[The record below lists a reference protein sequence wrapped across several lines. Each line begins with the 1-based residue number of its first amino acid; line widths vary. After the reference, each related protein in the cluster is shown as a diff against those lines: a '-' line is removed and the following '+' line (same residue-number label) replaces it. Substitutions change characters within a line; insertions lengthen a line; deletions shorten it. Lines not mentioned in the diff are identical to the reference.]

1 MEKEQLYTKMNTKEL
16 EEKYDLGTYPKRD
29 LVLVRGKDAVVWDE
43 NDNEYIDCASGVGVA
58 VVGHCNDEVVA
69 AINKQS
75 GKLITAYGMFYNDT
89 RARCEERLM
98 QIVPQNLKR
107 VFLCNSGA
115 ESVEAA
121 IKIARAN
128 SGKKKVISLMKGF
141 HGKTLGSLSATWDKK
156 YKEMFAPLIP
166 DIVQVPANNIEKL
179 EAEITD
185 DTAAIIIEII
195 QGEGG
200 VRPLDREYVHKVRE
214 LCNQREVLLII
225 DEVQTGFGRTGKM
238 FACQLYNVEP
248 DIMCTAKAIAG
259 GVPMGATFV
268 REGLELP
275 KKSHT
280 STFGG
285 NALACAACLATVD
298 FIENNDLPGKAEELG
313 NYFRSEIEKLGLDK
327 IREVR
332 GYGLMNALELKEKA
346 GPYIKQFQDKG
357 IIILLA
363 GPNVLR
369 FLPPLVITKEQLD
382 KVISAIKEVLS

>member
-1 MEKEQLYTKMNTKEL
+1 MNTKEL

-29 LVLVRGKDAVVWDE
+29 LVLVRGKNAIVWDE
-43 NDNEYIDCASGVGVA
+43 KGREYIDCASGIGVA
-58 VVGHCNDEVVA
+58 AVGHCNDKVVA
-69 AINKQS
+69 AINEQS
-75 GKLITAYGMFYNDT
+75 RKLITAYGMFYNDV

-98 QIVPQNLKR
+98 QVVPQNLKK

-121 IKIARAN
+121 LKIARAT
-128 SGKKKVISLMKGF
+128 SGKKKIISFMKGF

-156 YKEMFAPLIP
+156 YRDLFAPLIP
-166 DIVQVPANNIEKL
+166 DIIQVPAGNFEKL
-179 EAEITD
+179 AENVD
-185 DTAAIIIEII
+185 DNTAAIILELI

-200 VRPLDREYVHKVRE
+200 VRLMDREYIQKVRE
-214 LCNQREVLLII
+214 LCNQKDVLLII
-225 DEVQTGFGRTGKM
+225 DEVQTGFGRTGHM
-238 FACQLYNVEP
+238 FASQLYNVEP

-285 NALACAACLATVD
+285 NALACAACLATID
-298 FIENNDLPGKAEELG
+298 FIENNNLCKNAEELG
-313 NYFRSEIEKLGLDK
+313 NYFREQITDLNLNKV
-327 IREVR
+327 REVR
-332 GYGLMNALELKEKA
+332 GYGLMNAIELKEKA
-346 GPYIKQFQDKG
+346 GPCIQQFQDRG

-363 GPNVLR
+363 GATVLR
-369 FLPPLVITKEQLD
+369 FLPPLVITKEQID
-382 KVISAIKEVLS
+382 TVIKTIKEVLE